1 MLKIKKHPLSAFTQ
15 ILLHLSSYSIT
26 TAYFIC
32 SKSQLPLMSSQWCPF
47 KFVVALTRK
56 ALGITAYRHLIKSLY
71 EGWKAVLRQMF
82 QRKIQKISHP
92 LAFDWPTQKS
102 TSVGLQI
109 QRMENYDEL
118 LCISDQGSLHF
129 HIPYNNTCT
138 FLITADNQPGGIKRG
153 IKSQKLFDLRGHTS
167 SGLQTDAVGGEINEA
182 IGSCSDGPRLYC
194 AAFRSGAWLYYLN
207 RRAGQKKK
215 IVILWSETPQCCVR
229 PLKWT
234 PQAGGSEQVCGGSSR
249 FHQSGG
255 SSATSSPLTSLH
267 SLCRLRRCAPYFSV
281 AVQSS
286 SN

>member
-1 MLKIKKHPLSAFTQ
+1 MFQKKKFKRFLTH
-15 ILLHLSSYSIT
+15 
-26 TAYFIC
+26 
-32 SKSQLPLMSSQWCPF
+32 LPLIDQLRNPHQSACRSSEWKTMMSFSVSPD
-47 KFVVALTRK
+47 
-56 ALGITAYRHLIKSLY
+56 
-71 EGWKAVLRQMF
+71 
-82 QRKIQKISHP
+82 QR
-92 LAFDWPTQKS
+92 
-102 TSVGLQI
+102 
-109 QRMENYDEL
+109 
-118 LCISDQGSLHF
+118 SLHF

-234 PQAGGSEQVCGGSSR
+234 SQAGGSEQVCGGSSR

-255 SSATSSPLTSLH
+255 SSTTSSPLTSLH